1 MYPKTRQILCRP
13 NITFFLCLS
22 LLYKPDVLF
31 SQVIPCIDSAGI
43 IKYTSSSFTH
53 ELQVARGSAMHTR
66 EGGVVW
72 WYGKT
77 DTVAGFRSD
86 SLLVFKT
93 DAAGHLL
100 WSRTIDET
108 FLNYGYS
115 WSEIGFPQMLE
126 MSNGNLLFLASAGTI
141 SSFNGT
147 IPDFTLLMLD
157 GSGNR
162 LWQKDYYG
170 YPGGGLAEGDNG
182 DILSFANGRFTRFDA
197 NGNVQAQRTAK
208 TGSWCQ
214 TRLHPTMTGETT

>member
-1 MYPKTRQILCRP
+1 
-13 NITFFLCLS
+13 
-22 LLYKPDVLF
+22 
-31 SQVIPCIDSAGI
+31 
-43 IKYTSSSFTH
+43 
-53 ELQVARGSAMHTR
+53 
-66 EGGVVW
+66 
-72 WYGKT
+72 
-77 DTVAGFRSD
+77 
-86 SLLVFKT
+86 
-93 DAAGHLL
+93 
-100 WSRTIDET
+100 
-108 FLNYGYS
+108 
-115 WSEIGFPQMLE
+115 MLE
-126 MSNGNLLFLASAGTI
+126 MSNGNLLFLASASTI